1 LFPDITCDDIFRLE
15 TAHLWLRWLRAT
27 DAPALGALAGLAQV
41 AEMTAT
47 LPHPYPPGEA
57 ERFILRSRAETAA
70 GDSLILAVAAKTKSQ
85 PLVGVV
91 SAVAGER
98 HEVEIGY
105 MIAPA
110 VAGRGFASE
119 AAAALVDAVFNL
131 TEARVVI
138 ANSRIVNPASRRVL
152 EKCGFSSRGRRRTR
166 CRRAA
171 AICHAISSNSTAIAG
186 PGADAPAGSRRWR
199 SNALPPYRREWA
211 STRNRRRV
219 ARPTACS
226 PARGRAADAR
236 PRRSSR

>member
-1 LFPDITCDDIFRLE
+1 
-15 TAHLWLRWLRAT
+15 
-27 DAPALGALAGLAQV
+27 
-41 AEMTAT
+41 MTAT

-152 EKCGFSSRGRRRTR
+152 EKCGFSFTRT
-166 CRRAA
+166 AP
-171 AICHAISSNSTAIAG
+171 HAM
-186 PGADAPAGSRRWR
+186 
-199 SNALPPYRREWA
+199 
-211 STRNRRRV
+211 
-219 ARPTACS
+219 
-226 PARGRAADAR
+226 PARGGDLPCDFFELDRHRWSWRGRAGRLPAMAQQR
-236 PRRSSR
+236 APAVPQGMGEHAQ